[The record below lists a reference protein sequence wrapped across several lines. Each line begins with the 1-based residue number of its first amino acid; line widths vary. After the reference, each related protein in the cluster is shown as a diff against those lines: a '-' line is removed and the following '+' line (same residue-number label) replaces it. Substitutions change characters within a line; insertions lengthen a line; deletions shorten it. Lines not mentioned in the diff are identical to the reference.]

1 MDPLPA
7 EVYSA
12 ASVRAMDRRAIETGG
27 IPGYTLM
34 RRAGDAAFESL
45 RRHWPAARTVAVL
58 CGPGNNA
65 GDGYVVATRARAAGL
80 AVRAIAVSDPKKL
93 RGDAVRAYGDFAAEG
108 GSTETCRASLLKD
121 ADVIVDALL
130 GSGTDRPVTG
140 DFRATIEQVNRLD
153 RPVLA
158 LDVPS
163 GLDADTGEPQG
174 LAVRATRT
182 IAFIALKSG
191 LYLGEAPDH
200 VGAIEFAGLDVG
212 GDIRAAE
219 SPVMYRIDGSKAAR
233 ALPPRRRS
241 AHKGDHGRVVIV
253 GGHAMPGAA
262 RLAGESALRTGA
274 GLVTVAT
281 RVESAAPIL
290 AGRPELIVRTPA
302 TVRELED
309 LCRSGV
315 TAIGPGLGLLTDR
328 EDMIDAG
335 LSGPGLRVVD
345 ADALTRLA
353 ARPRKSDDWI
363 LTPHPGEAARL
374 LGTRAGDVQR
384 DRAGSVRAIVE
395 RYGGTCVLKG
405 ANTLVFGHTPVPW
418 VCDRGNPGMATA
430 GSGDVL
436 TGVIAALLAATQDP
450 LLAATAGVFL
460 HAVAGDRAATAGV
473 RGMVA
478 SDIVAEL
485 RGAVNSPWT

>member
-7 EVYSA
+7 EAYSA
-12 ASVRAMDRRAIETGG
+12 ASVRAMDRRAIEAGG
-27 IPGYTLM
+27 MPGYALM
-34 RRAGDAAFESL
+34 QRAGDAAFAAL
-45 RRHWPAARTVAVL
+45 LRHWPAARTVAVL
-58 CGPGNNA
+58 CGAGNNA
-65 GDGYVVATRARAAGL
+65 GDGYVVARRARAAGL
-80 AVRAIAVSDPKKL
+80 EVRVIAVCDPKAL
-93 RGDAVRAYGDFAAEG
+93 RGDAARAHGDFAAEG
-108 GSTETCRASLLKD
+108 GNTESCRTAVPED

-130 GSGTDRPVTG
+130 GTGTDRPVTG
-140 DFRATIEQVNRLD
+140 DLRAAIDQVNRTA

-174 LAVRATRT
+174 LAIRATRT
-182 IAFIALKSG
+182 ITFIALKSG

-200 VGAIEFAGLDVG
+200 VGAIEFAGLDVA

-219 SPVMYRIDGSKAAR
+219 RPVLYRIDGGQAAR
-233 ALPPRRRS
+233 ALPPRMRS
-241 AHKGDHGRVVIV
+241 AHKGEQGRVVII

-262 RLAGESALRTGA
+262 RLAGEAALRTGA

-281 RVESAAPIL
+281 AAESAAAIL
-290 AGRPELIVRTPA
+290 AGRPELIVRTP
-302 TVRELED
+302 TTREELED

-315 TAIGPGLGLLTDR
+315 TAVGPGLGLLAGQADV
-328 EDMIDAG
+328 IDAG
-335 LSGPGLRVVD
+335 LGVPGLRVVD

-353 ARPRKSDDWI
+353 AKPRKCDDWI

-374 LGTRAGDVQR
+374 LGTQAGDVQR
-384 DRAGSVRAIVE
+384 DRAGAVRAIVE

-405 ANTLVFGHTPVPW
+405 ANTLVFGRTPVPW
-418 VCDRGNPGMATA
+418 VCDRGNPGMATP

-460 HAVAGDRAATAGV
+460 HAVAGDRAAAGGM
-473 RGMVA
+473 RGMLA
-478 SDIVAEL
+478 GDIVAEL
-485 RGAVNSPWT
+485 RGVVNSPWT